1 MIYYRT
7 QLADT
12 HDEKATFGI
21 TSVWQ
26 AFSSH
31 WREIGRTNNFRTY
44 NRSVRAR
51 NAANRLAYKDCERRG
66 LPVASIGIV
75 VE

>member
-12 HDEKATFGI
+12 ADGKATFGI

-31 WREIGRTNNFRTY
+31 WREIGRTNSFRVY

-51 NAANRLAYKDCERRG
+51 DAARRIAVKDCERRG
-66 LPVASIGIV
+66 LPVANIGIV
-75 VE
+75 EE